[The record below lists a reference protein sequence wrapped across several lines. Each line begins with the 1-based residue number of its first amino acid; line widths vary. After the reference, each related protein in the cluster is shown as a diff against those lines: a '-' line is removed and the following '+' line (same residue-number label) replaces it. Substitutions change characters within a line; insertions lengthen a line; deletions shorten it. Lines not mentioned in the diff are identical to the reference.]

1 MLVCMIENFPR
12 NIKFQPFQNIVGH
25 YLKYFLELARRL
37 QLNLRVKL
45 FGNEDY
51 ARLIIYD
58 FTG

>member
-1 MLVCMIENFPR
+1 MTENSPK

-25 YLKYFLELARRL
+25 FKRYFFELAWRL
-37 QLNLRVKL
+37 QSLSSVKL